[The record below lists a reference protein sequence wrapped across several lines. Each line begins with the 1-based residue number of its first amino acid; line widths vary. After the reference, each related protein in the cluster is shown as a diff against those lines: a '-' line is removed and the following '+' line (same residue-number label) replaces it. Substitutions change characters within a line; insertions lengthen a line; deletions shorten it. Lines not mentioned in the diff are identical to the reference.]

1 MEALRKKLQS
11 DIATYYHTP
20 GSIQHAALD
29 YLSAATNEEI
39 DIVDPSSPF
48 MFLLEASA
56 VNTHAAI
63 LKHNALA
70 RKMYPLLANE
80 YDDLYHH
87 MSDVDYLDRFA
98 APSRTLITL
107 VIPVSEIIKHGIVE
121 SLSDSQRLV
130 IPKDTQFVVGGIV
143 WYTHVPVEIYRYTSG
158 SLQVKYDTTYQ
169 TELFDPST
177 ATLTY
182 RSVIDAD
189 GEKLVIQLPVEQ
201 IEVSSTTYPINTA
214 TGLNVLIPFNQ
225 YYYYIR
231 AYHRVSGGEWTPIKT
246 THSRLINDKNTPTV
260 RLTVGE
266 NSVRVQLPEIYL
278 TNGRIGDTVRID
290 LHTTR
295 GPLTVDLADYR
306 SSDFSGKWLDID
318 NPKNT
323 YIKPLAAITNI
334 LVFAVDPV
342 TGGRLPL
349 SFDALR
355 HRVIYRNNDRRTP
368 VTYEELSMTLSDLG
382 YALNKIKDT
391 ITERQYTCSRMLP
404 RPTDVSVIESIGV
417 RRSSVVID
425 PHQSGY
431 THAIRSFGNRHTL
444 MDRALFIGEND
455 GVRLMADVDVQLLN
469 RQTNEGIVKSLNSS
483 RVYRIPFTYVMDSAS
498 GMYVTRIYHLTAPS
512 YVTRS
517 FVAINPYLPY
527 AINTQR
533 VTITRDGDVYLLILD
548 AIRMVNQKGLNAQLV
563 YTDVNGRV
571 SYLNGVSTEVSK
583 TEFAVAFRLQNT
595 MDITA
600 DNRIGISNLIG
611 PYGDTSATYVDLSP
625 TFTIYYYREDE
636 DARQSAFDHEIQ
648 VARIPNRI
656 VGVSK
661 ETLTLQLGEQVTH
674 LACKTSGHIAAPTYE
689 VISEDVPMT
698 YTQIEYARDAD
709 GVPVWTQNESGEI
722 VFTVAHAVG
731 DIVKDPETEEIIYR
745 QRAGDVRLNEYG
757 QPIVI
762 DPARVIWDIEPIL
775 LDAKY
780 YYATDKAIRSYVKS
794 IPVTLVDYIHQDIE
808 PVSANLLARTELLL
822 QPTATVGTVLVNF
835 DSSVN
840 KKIDTALEFKIT
852 YTLTAGGYS
861 DTAYR
866 STLTESTRRI
876 VSKTLETSVF
886 SLSELIKQLKN
897 NGGEDVV
904 DVVVENP
911 IGGYHVATLRPENTR
926 FSIDSKL
933 VLLSNGEIELL
944 DAIAITYV
952 KHID

>member
-1 MEALRKKLQS
+1 METLRKKLQD

-20 GSIQHAALD
+20 SSIQHAALD
-29 YLSAATNEEI
+29 YLAAVTNDEI

-107 VIPVSEIIKHGIVE
+107 VIPVSEIINHGIVDA
-121 SLSDSQRLV
+121 LSDSQRLV
-130 IPKDTQFVVGGIV
+130 IPKDTQLAVGGII
-143 WYTHVPVEIYRYTSG
+143 WYTHAPVEIYRYTSG
-158 SLQVKYDTTYQ
+158 SLQVKYDTTYI

-177 ATLTY
+177 AALSY
-182 RSVIDAD
+182 RSVMDAD
-189 GEKLVIQLPVEQ
+189 GEKLVIRLPVEQ
-201 IEVSSTTYPINTA
+201 IEVSSTTHPINTS
-214 TGLNVLIPFNQ
+214 TGLNVVIPFNH
-225 YYYYIR
+225 YYYHIR
-231 AYHRVSGGEWTPIKT
+231 AYHRVSGGAWTPIKT
-246 THSRLINDKNTPTV
+246 THSRLVNDKTTPTL
-260 RLTVGE
+260 RLTVSD

-278 TNGRIGDTVRID
+278 SNGLIGDTVRVD
-290 LHTTR
+290 VHTTR
-295 GPLTVDLADYR
+295 GPLSVDLADYK
-306 SSDFSGKWLDID
+306 SSDFSGKWQDID
-318 NPKNT
+318 NPKNV
-323 YIKPLAAITNI
+323 YIKPLSAITNI
-334 LVFAVDPV
+334 LVFAVDAV
-342 TGGRLPL
+342 SGGRVPL
-349 SFDALR
+349 TFDDLR
-355 HRVIYRNNDRRTP
+355 YRVIYRNNDRRTP

-382 YALNKIKDT
+382 YALNRVKDT

-404 RPTDVSVIESIGV
+404 RPTDVSVIESVGV
-417 RRSSVVID
+417 RRSSVLVD
-425 PHQSGY
+425 TLKTGY
-431 THAIRSFGNRHTL
+431 TYAIRSFGNRHTL
-444 MDRALFIGEND
+444 LDRALFKGD
-455 GVRLMADVDVQLLN
+455 GDSVSLMSDIDVQLLN
-469 RQTNEGIVKSLNSS
+469 QQNNDGIVKSLNANRIY
-483 RVYRIPFTYVMDSAS
+483 RVPFTYVMDSAT
-498 GMYVTRIYHLTAPS
+498 GLYVTRTYHLTAPS

-533 VTITRDGDVYLLILD
+533 VTITREGDIYLLVLE
-548 AIRMVNQKGLNAQLV
+548 AIRMVNQQGLGAQLV
-563 YTDVNGRV
+563 YTDVNGRI
-571 SYLNGVSTEVSK
+571 SYLNGVVAELSK
-583 TEFAVAFRLQNT
+583 TEFAVAFRLETN

-600 DNRIGISNLIG
+600 DNRMGIVNLIG
-611 PYGDTSATYVDLSP
+611 PYGDSSATYVDLSP
-625 TFTIYYYREDE
+625 TFTVYYYREDAN
-636 DARQSAFDHEIQ
+636 ARMSAFGGEINTS
-648 VARIPNRI
+648 RLPNRI
-656 VGVSK
+656 IGVSK
-661 ETLTLQLGEQVTH
+661 ETLTLKLGEQVTH

-689 VISEDVPMT
+689 TVLEDVALT
-698 YTQIEYARDAD
+698 YDQTYYARDED
-709 GVPVWTQNESGEI
+709 GVPLWSRDENGVVT
-722 VFTVAHAVG
+722 FTVEHEKG
-731 DIVKDPETEEIIYR
+731 DIVYDDQGNIIYK
-745 QRAGDVRLNEYG
+745 QKAGDVKLDSFG
-757 QPIVI
+757 QPIVLE
-762 DPARVIWDIEPIL
+762 PARVIWDIEPIL

-780 YYATDKAIRSYVKS
+780 YYASDKAIRAYVKD
-794 IPVTLVDYIHQDIE
+794 IPNVLVGYIHQDIE

-835 DSSVN
+835 DSSIN

-866 STLTESTRRI
+866 STLTESTRAI

-886 SLSELIKQLKN
+886 SLSELIRQLKS
-897 NGGEDVV
+897 NGGEDVI

-933 VLLSNGEIELL
+933 VLLSNGEIELV

-952 KHID
+952 KHIE